1 MKKNSFYLFAMM
13 MAVVLCVGFT
23 SCSSDDDDEG
33 DAGLVGT
40 WRYVSY
46 ETHYNNGKVEV
57 MDPNS
62 YGVESYWHFN
72 ADGTMDGYESYRG
85 EFDVA
90 HFTYKYEG
98 KTLIVDEVEYE
109 VISLTKTEL
118 KIKRNESDRYT
129 IETHVKV
136 SDSVIPD
143 EVR

>member
-33 DAGLVGT
+33 NPSLVGT
-40 WRYVSY
+40 WKFVSY
-46 ETHYNNGKVEV
+46 EMHYYGGKVEV
-57 MDPNS
+57 
-62 YGVESYWHFN
+62 VEMNEYEPFYWHFN

>member
-13 MAVVLCVGFT
+13 MVAMVCVGFA

-40 WRYVSY
+40 WHYVSY

-57 MDPNS
+57 NDPNR

-72 ADGTMDGYESYRG
+72 ADGTMDGYEYWEG
-85 EFDVA
+85 KFDVA

-98 KTLIVDEVEYE
+98 KTLTMDEFEYE

-118 KIKRNESDRYT
+118 KIKQNNSDGYI

-136 SDSVIPD
+136 SDSVIAGIK
-143 EVR
+143 